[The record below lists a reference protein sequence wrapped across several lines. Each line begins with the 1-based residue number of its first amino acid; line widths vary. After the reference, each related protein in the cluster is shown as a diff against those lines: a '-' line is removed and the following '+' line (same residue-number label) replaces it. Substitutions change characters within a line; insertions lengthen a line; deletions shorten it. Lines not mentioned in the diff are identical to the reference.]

1 MKKILIFGGIGA
13 LIYLY
18 LKNKKSVD
26 VVKVNDVKKLA
37 ENGKKLV
44 ENTIKEVIKTTPVIV
59 SDPVVNIPVAQGIN
73 KDYLLDNCVKL
84 G

>member
-13 LIYLY
+13 LVYLY

-26 VVKVNDVKKLA
+26 LVKENDVKKLA
-37 ENGKKLV
+37 ESGKKLV
-44 ENTIKEVIKTTPVIV
+44 ENTVKEVIKTTPVIESFPIV
-59 SDPVVNIPVAQGIN
+59 IPIAPGIN